1 MIDIVIVNWNSGEL
15 INSCIKSI
23 HKHQDKAI
31 NKIIVVDNG
40 STDGSDSS
48 LEDFPLVNL
57 VRAKSNLG
65 FAKACN
71 LGAQYTTNDF
81 ILFLNPDTVI
91 YPDTFKKVLDFM
103 SEPNQQSFGIC
114 GIKLI
119 DEDQKVLRH
128 CSRIPKPNSFIFHAI
143 GIDRFFPKLGY
154 VMSEWDHLTTKEVDH
169 VIGAFYLVRRFVF
182 EKLNGFDERFFVY
195 LEDIDFSSR
204 AKKIGW
210 NCIYYSDVHAHHL
223 CGGSSNKV
231 KSKRLFYSVRSR
243 LLYSL
248 KHFALFDSAKIFI
261 VSIII
266 EPLTRVIWATRLMS
280 IESLRESIIAYG
292 YLLNWIY
299 KKLKLKFKFK
309 RTL

>member
-1 MIDIVIVNWNSGEL
+1 MIDIVIVNWNSGKL

-23 HKHQDKAI
+23 LKHQDNVIK
-31 NKIIVVDNG
+31 KIIVVDNG

-48 LEDFPLVNL
+48 LEDFPLVTL
-57 VRAKSNLG
+57 IRAKDNLG

-91 YPDTFKKVLDFM
+91 YPDTFTKVLNFM
-103 SEPNQQSFGIC
+103 SEPNQQTFGIC

-119 DEDQKVLRH
+119 DEEKKVLRH
-128 CSRIPKPNSFIFHAI
+128 CSRVPQPNSFIFHAL
-143 GIDRFFPKLGY
+143 GLDRVFPKLGY
-154 VMSEWDHLTTKEVDH
+154 VMDEWDHLTTQEVDH

-195 LEDIDFSSR
+195 LEDIDFSAR
-204 AKKIGW
+204 AQKNGW
-210 NCIYYSDVHAHHL
+210 GCIYFSEAHAHHL
-223 CGGSSNKV
+223 CGGSSKKV

-248 KHFALFDSAKIFI
+248 KHFSLFDSAKIFI
-261 VSIII
+261 VSIIF
-266 EPLTRVIWATRLMS
+266 EPLTRAIWAVRLMS
-280 IESLRESIIAYG
+280 FESLKESIFAYG

-299 KKLKLKFKFK
+299 QKLKFKFK
-309 RTL
+309 RMFWA